1 MKPIL
6 LKNTENSQVPPPFF
20 ETESY
25 QQLTNNSK
33 VVSYVYGINSF
44 KLYISLYI

>member
-33 VVSYVYGINSF
+33 VVSYVYSIGVSV
-44 KLYISLYI
+44 KTTYGS